1 MLLVIEG
8 KPVSPEINTCITV
21 ERIIDVLTACKYC
34 DCEDYLSTVECC
46 RGNAYLERCDFL
58 DKRGAETIVSYGDL
72 DVTNRR

>member
-1 MLLVIEG
+1 MLLVIED

-58 DKRGAETIVSYGDL
+58 DKTWCGNYCILWRPRCY
-72 DVTNRR
+72 

>member
-21 ERIIDVLTACKYC
+21 ERIIDVLTAYKYC

-58 DKRGAETIVSYGDL
+58 DKMWCGNYCILWRPRCY
-72 DVTNRR
+72 